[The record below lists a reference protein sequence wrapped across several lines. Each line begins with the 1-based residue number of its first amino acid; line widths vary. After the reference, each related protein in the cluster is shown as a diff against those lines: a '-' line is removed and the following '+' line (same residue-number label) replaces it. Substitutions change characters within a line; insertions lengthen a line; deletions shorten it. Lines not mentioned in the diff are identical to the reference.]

1 MLQTHPKPTV
11 LVVEDDRP
19 FRIMLRNALQ
29 AAGFTVVAVEDGLS
43 ALQRIEAEPPQVV
56 VLDLAL
62 PRLSGRDVYRELAAR
77 PETSQIPVVI
87 VSGADDVDDLNPS
100 EFAGVLRKPVQPEAV
115 IEAVESG
122 LRHMRHR
129 AASI

>member
-11 LVVEDDRP
+11 LVIEDDQP

-77 PETSQIPVVI
+77 PETSQIPVVV
-87 VSGADDVDDLNPS
+87 VSGADDMDDLNPS

-115 IEAVESG
+115 VEAVESG